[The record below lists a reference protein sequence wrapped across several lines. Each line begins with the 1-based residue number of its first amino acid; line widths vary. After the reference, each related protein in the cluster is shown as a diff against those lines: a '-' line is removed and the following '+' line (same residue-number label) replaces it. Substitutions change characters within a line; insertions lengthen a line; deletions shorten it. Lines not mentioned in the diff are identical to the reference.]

1 MKIKENNKKTFNW
14 IIKAA
19 AGQKRHILILSFLG
33 MILSLFV
40 IVRAWCYK
48 AIIDKVKPDMT
59 GSDIRSLLL
68 NALLFIGVVIISAVL
83 SQIVNYIREL
93 SVTDMYN
100 GLRLNIMKALMKK
113 DYRILSG
120 YHTGDIQN
128 RIFADASVVS
138 GSAVELFPTFIELS
152 VTLLGSAV
160 FLFFI
165 SKPFCIFLVAAGF
178 FMSLFAVFARKIL
191 KRLHKEVRSSDGEV
205 RSLFQEQMLGMLMI
219 KVFGADK
226 KALKA
231 IDNKENV
238 YKEKTMKKQ
247 LVSCV
252 VNFCYVMG
260 YNALLLLTFFYAVYG
275 IKEGF
280 LTYGALT
287 AMMQLAN
294 SIQNSVSG
302 LGAII
307 PKIYSAEASA
317 ERITELLE
325 IKEENEAFSGL
336 KKADRIEF
344 NNISFSYGRNDVLKN
359 INLSVKMGEIVAV
372 QGASGIGKSTL
383 LLLLLGIYSP
393 DNGEIFIYDG
403 DKKEKAGR
411 GTRKLFAYTPQGNGL
426 FSGTILENITFAKSE
441 AAKEDIENA
450 LKISCS
456 DEFVNA
462 LPEGLNTLIGENGIG
477 LSEGQ
482 QQRIAIARA
491 ILSDADVLLF
501 DESTSALDEA
511 TEERLINNLRE
522 INRTAILITHR
533 KSPLSICT
541 SAYVIEE
548 GGIKKVK

>member
-14 IIKAA
+14 ILKAA
-19 AGQKRHILILSFLG
+19 SGQKKKILVLSFLG
-33 MILSLFV
+33 MVLSLFV

-48 AIIDKVKPDMT
+48 TIIDKIHPDM
-59 GSDIRSLLL
+59 SDSDLRGLFFS
-68 NALLFIGVVIISAVL
+68 ALLFIAVVIISVVL
-83 SQIVNYIREL
+83 SQIVSYIREL

-100 GLRLNIMKALMKK
+100 GLRLNIMKSLMKK
-113 DYRILSG
+113 DYHIFSG

-128 RIFADASVVS
+128 RIFADTSVVS
-138 GSAVELFPTFIELS
+138 ENAVELFPTFVQLS

-165 SKPFCIFLVAAGF
+165 SKPFCIFLVAAGI

-191 KRLHKEVRSSDGEV
+191 KRLHKDVRSSDGAV

-226 KALKA
+226 KAAEA
-231 IDNKENV
+231 IEKKESV
-238 YKEKTMKKQ
+238 YKESIMKKQ

-252 VNFCYVMG
+252 VNFGYVMG

-325 IKEENEAFSGL
+325 IEEENEEISGL

-344 NNISFSYGRNDVLKN
+344 NNLSFSYGRNDVLKN
-359 INLSVKMGEIVAV
+359 INLSVKRGEIVAV

-383 LLLLLGIYSP
+383 LLLLLGIYTP
-393 DNGEIFIYDG
+393 DSGDIFIYDG
-403 DKKEKAGR
+403 EKREKAGR

-426 FSGTILENITFAKSE
+426 FSGTILENITFANSG
-441 AAKEDIENA
+441 AAKEDIDKA
-450 LKISCS
+450 VKISCS
-456 DEFVNA
+456 EDFINA
-462 LPEGLNTLIGENGIG
+462 LPEGLNTLIGENGTG

-491 ILSDADVLLF
+491 LLSDADVLLF
-501 DESTSALDEA
+501 DESTSALDET
-511 TEERLINNLRE
+511 TEEKLINNLRA
-522 INRTAILITHR
+522 INKTAILITHR

-548 GGIKKVK
+548 CGIKKVK